1 MTGGYRSIC
10 PYCKNSVLSRDIG
23 AHILKNHEE
32 AIFTKDNLKSLH
44 RDKYFKQPL
53 EVFFDVD
60 TYHICLADNSCIKK
74 SILADK
80 HFKGKADKHKEAIL
94 RLREKYPLVSASS
107 ETTATHSA
115 PLLSSRETKTIQ
127 ESMGFLLAKIR
138 DLERKAAV
146 DEADA
151 YEFDKKQLMAFSKIG
166 ILVDDKSLQELYPD
180 LFETPTVDEPVV
192 EEEAPVLVEPEDDIL
207 SFVPEK
213 KMTLQD
219 VIRETF
225 TEKDIKN
232 LSTSVTSGQ
241 VVEIPELQQLM
252 ATVKPAPAPA
262 PAPVPV
268 PVVAPIA
275 VPDFSKMSHWQRYKH
290 ANPTMTEAELIEGA
304 SFLGIQP
311 DKGMSPEMAA
321 LMYKSA
327 SLQRAPEPSFGN
339 LIQNTKAKRAPKMC

>member
-1 MTGGYRSIC
+1 MG
-10 PYCKNSVLSRDIG
+10 L
-23 AHILKNHEE
+23 HILKNHES
-32 AIFTKDNLKSLH
+32 ALFTKDNLKSLH

-74 SILADK
+74 SLMAEK

-94 RLREKYPLVSASS
+94 RLREKYPLVSTPS
-107 ETTATHSA
+107 ETNAAPSA
-115 PLLSSRETKTIQ
+115 PLLSSREIKTIQ

-138 DLERKAAV
+138 DFERKAAI

-166 ILVDDKSLQELYPD
+166 ILVDDKSLQGLYPD
-180 LFETPTVDEPVV
+180 LFESPTVDEPAV
-192 EEEAPVLVEPEDDIL
+192 EEEAPVLVEPEEDIL
-207 SFVPEK
+207 FVAPVK
-213 KMTLQD
+213 KMTLND

-232 LSTSVTSGQ
+232 LSTSVTTGQ
-241 VVEIPELQQLM
+241 IVEIPELKQMLEV
-252 ATVKPAPAPA
+252 VKAAPA
-262 PAPVPV
+262 PAPV
-268 PVVAPIA
+268 A
-275 VPDFSKMSHWQRYKH
+275 VPDPIPEAKDFSKMSHWERYKYS
-290 ANPTMTEAELIEGA
+290 NPGMTEAELIEGA
-304 SFLGIQP
+304 SFLGIRP

-327 SLQRAPEPSFGN
+327 SLQRAPEPSFGK
-339 LIQNTKAKRAPKMC
+339 LIQNTKTKRVPKAC